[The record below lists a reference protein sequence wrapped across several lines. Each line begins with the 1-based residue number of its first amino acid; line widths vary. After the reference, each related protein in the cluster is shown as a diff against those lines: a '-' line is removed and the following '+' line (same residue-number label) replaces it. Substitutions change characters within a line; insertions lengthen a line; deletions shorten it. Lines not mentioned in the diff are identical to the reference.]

1 MIVNP
6 LMPRAFDIIFAF
18 IALASLAVLVWA
30 LVDLWKSK
38 AEQNTKLLWTL
49 LVVLVNPIGAI
60 LWFTVG
66 KKSNK

>member
-1 MIVNP
+1 MTP
-6 LMPRAFDIIFAF
+6 LMPAGLDVVFSFVV
-18 IALASLAVLVWA
+18 LASLAVLIWA

-66 KKSNK
+66 KKANK

>member
-1 MIVNP
+1 MNP
-6 LMPRAFDIIFAF
+6 ILSNWPWQFFG
-18 IALASLAVLVWA
+18 LVVLLSVSLLIWA

-49 LVVLVNPIGAI
+49 LVVMVNPIGAI

-66 KKSNK
+66 KKANK

>member
-1 MIVNP
+1 MHTT
-6 LMPRAFDIIFAF
+6 LMPDAFGIIWSIIVFG
-18 IALASLAVLVWA
+18 SLGLLIWA

-66 KKSNK
+66 KKSNKK

>member
-1 MIVNP
+1 MTRLGPTI
-6 LMPRAFDIIFAF
+6 FDGIGAIFVLA
-18 IALASLAVLVWA
+18 ALAFLIWA
-30 LVDLWKSK
+30 LVDIWKSR

>member
-1 MIVNP
+1 MTPILSNWPGQFFGVVV
-6 LMPRAFDIIFAF
+6 L
-18 IALASLAVLVWA
+18 LSVSVLVWA

-49 LVVLVNPIGAI
+49 LVVMVNPIGAI

-66 KKSNK
+66 KKSNR

>member
-1 MIVNP
+1 MSPLLPQGADVFFSFIV
-6 LMPRAFDIIFAF
+6 LG
-18 IALASLAVLVWA
+18 SLAVLIWA
-30 LVDLWKSK
+30 LVDLWNSK
-38 AEQNTKLLWTL
+38 APQNTKLLWTL

>member
-1 MIVNP
+1 MTP
-6 LMPRAFDIIFAF
+6 LMPAGLDVVFSFVV
-18 IALASLAVLVWA
+18 LASLAVLIWA

-49 LVVLVNPIGAI
+49 LIVMVNPIGAI

-66 KKSNK
+66 KKANK